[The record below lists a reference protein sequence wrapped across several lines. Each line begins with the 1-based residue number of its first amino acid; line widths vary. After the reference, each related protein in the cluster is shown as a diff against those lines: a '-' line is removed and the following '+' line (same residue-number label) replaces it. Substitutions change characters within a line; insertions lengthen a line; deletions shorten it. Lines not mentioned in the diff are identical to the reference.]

1 MYGEYQRLTRQQ
13 MYDLVWSVP
22 ASKLSERFGLSGRG
36 LAKLCE
42 RHGIPVPERGWWAK
56 TAAGLSVEKTP
67 LRPAT
72 NPYLETIQLYVR
84 EDFRHWLSA
93 EELAMF
99 EQRLAEEKAVAALV
113 VPTTDDSR
121 HPVVVGSRKKLRNS
135 ASTSLHID
143 ISVTKDLR
151 EKALCAAA
159 GLVTACETRGYSFV
173 QPSAST
179 DAVAAVKVFDQ
190 PVGLKIEEPMLNVPH
205 VLTKSEAR
213 EKAVGRGWNIPKYDS
228 MPSGQLAIVLDHH
241 ADGERRTFSNTPQHP
256 IESVIGDV
264 MKALVRI
271 AMRLRADENRR
282 AERERRE
289 REAAE
294 LRRQEEQRRREEA
307 ARIAEERRRRRELLQ
322 QAVRLRQADS
332 LDHLIRSVE
341 NAAAKA
347 NLDDDNLTAW
357 IAFARS
363 VLQAVTPLPTLLDQF
378 KGRTAPPR

>member
-1 MYGEYQRLTRQQ
+1 MYGEYQRLTRQE

-56 TAAGLSVEKTP
+56 TAAGQNVEKTP

-99 EQRLAEEKAVAALV
+99 EQRLAEEKAAATLV

-121 HPVVVGSRKKLRNS
+121 HPVIVGSRRKLRNA

-159 GLVTACETRGYSFV
+159 GLVTACEARGYSFV
-173 QPSAST
+173 QRSEST
-179 DAVAAVKVFDQ
+179 DGTAAVKAFDHL
-190 PVGLKIEEPMLNVPH
+190 VGVKIEEPMLNVPH
-205 VLTKSEAR
+205 ALTKSEAR

-228 MPSGQLAIVLDHH
+228 APSGQLAIVLDHR
-241 ADGERRTFSNTPQHP
+241 ADGERRTFSITAQQP
-256 IESVIGDV
+256 IESVIADV
-264 MKALVRI
+264 VKALVRI
-271 AMRLRADENRR
+271 AMRLRADQNRR

-294 LRRQEEQRRREEA
+294 LRRQEEQRRREDE
-307 ARIAEERRRRRELLQ
+307 ARIAAERRRRRDLLHQ
-322 QAVRLRQADS
+322 ASRFRQTQLLTQFIAAVRETVASEDLRDDVLNDWFAHATSVAES
-332 LDHLIRSVE
+332 LDPIP
-341 NAAAKA
+341 
-347 NLDDDNLTAW
+347 
-357 IAFARS
+357 
-363 VLQAVTPLPTLLDQF
+363 VLLKNFQ
-378 KGRTAPPR
+378 R

>member
-1 MYGEYQRLTRQQ
+1 MHGEYQRLTRQE

-22 ASKLSERFGLSGRG
+22 ASKLSEQFGLSGRG

-42 RHGIPVPERGWWAK
+42 RHDIPVPERGWWAK
-56 TAAGLSVEKTP
+56 TAAGKNVEKTP

-99 EQRLAEEKAVAALV
+99 EERLAEEKAAAPPV

-151 EKALCAAA
+151 EEALCAAA
-159 GLVTACETRGYSFV
+159 GLATACETRGYSFM

-179 DAVAAVKVFDQ
+179 DGVAAVKVFDQ
-190 PVGLKIEEPMLNVPH
+190 LVGLKIEEPMLNVPH

-241 ADGERRTFSNTPQHP
+241 ADGERRTFSNTAQNP

-271 AMRLRADENRR
+271 AMRLRAVENRR

-307 ARIAEERRRRRELLQ
+307 ARIAEERRRRRELLHQ
-322 QAVRLRQADS
+322 ASRFRQTQLLRQLIAAVRETVASEHLPDDALNEWFAHATSVAES
-332 LDHLIRSVE
+332 LD
-341 NAAAKA
+341 
-347 NLDDDNLTAW
+347 
-357 IAFARS
+357 
-363 VLQAVTPLPTLLDQF
+363 PLPMLLKTF
-378 KGRTAPPR
+378 RR